1 MADTTTSPNNLLVA
15 YKGRPQ
21 RERAKT
27 MPWDAKSF
35 KEKHNHSLSQ
45 GEAKKAAA
53 QASAILA
60 SGAPEGV
67 AIATANKRVNK
78 MRKRGTI
85 SNKAAKSHFG
95 QDEVQDV
102 DASSR

>member
-1 MADTTTSPNNLLVA
+1 MTDTTASPNNLLVA
-15 YKGRPQ
+15 YRGRPQ

-27 MPWDAKSF
+27 MPWTGPEF
-35 KEKHNHSLSQ
+35 KARHNKKLTG
-45 GEAKKAAA
+45 GEADKAAA

-78 MRKRGTI
+78 MRKRGVI
-85 SNKAAKSHFG
+85 SNKAAARHFG

>member
-1 MADTTTSPNNLLVA
+1 MASTVISPNNLLVA

-21 RERAKT
+21 RERTKA
-27 MPWDAKSF
+27 MPWDAASF
-35 KEKHNHSLSQ
+35 KSKHNHSLSPP
-45 GEAKKAAA
+45 EAKKAAA

-78 MRKRGTI
+78 MRKRGAI
-85 SNKAAKSHFG
+85 SNKAAARHFG